1 MSRANA
7 ARLDR
12 DLSDL
17 PEGMRW
23 REWMGRAEAAIF
35 ASAKP
40 VSRETLAGLVGD
52 ACRLDALIADINEEL
67 KARPYEIVFVAGGY
81 QFRTRPRHA
90 ETLRALA
97 GTKDAGPPS
106 FTRLEMLALSAIAY
120 QQPVTRAELSRLVGH
135 DISRD
140 ILGRLKSLGAIAPGP
155 RAPQPGAPIAWVT
168 TQRFLEMFALGS
180 LRDLPDL
187 DTLGAAGGGEKS
199 MTRLK
204 APLTTPSGSSRR
216 QARGTM
222 MHSLRRS
229 GRRDGTKLDQPMK
242 ARPPCKIFADLGR
255 LRCKETLL
263 TPDAR
268 SFACLHQASR
278 SSPPGRGPSR

>member
-1 MSRANA
+1 MSRAGVS
-7 ARLDR
+7 RLDR

-23 REWMGRAEAAIF
+23 REWMLRAEAAIF

-40 VSRETLAGLVGD
+40 VPRETLAGLVGD
-52 ACRLDALIADINEEL
+52 ACQLDALLADINEEL
-67 KARPYEIVFVAGGY
+67 KGRPYEIVFVAGGF

-97 GTKDAGPPS
+97 GAKDAGPPS
-106 FTRLEMLALSAIAY
+106 FTKLEMLALSAIAY
-120 QQPVTRAELSRLVGH
+120 QQPVTRAELSRLAGH

-140 ILGRLKSLGAIAPGP
+140 ILSRLKSLGVIAPGP

-187 DTLGAAGGGEKS
+187 ESLDATAVIGRDVDDEVEAALDEALGLIEEEREEVDDSA
-199 MTRLK
+199 
-204 APLTTPSGSSRR
+204 
-216 QARGTM
+216 
-222 MHSLRRS
+222 
-229 GRRDGTKLDQPMK
+229 LD
-242 ARPPCKIFADLGR
+242 
-255 LRCKETLL
+255 ETEVE
-263 TPDAR
+263 P
-268 SFACLHQASR
+268 
-278 SSPPGRGPSR
+278 

>member
-1 MSRANA
+1 MSRSSA

-12 DLSDL
+12 DLPDRDLTDL

-23 REWMGRAEAAIF
+23 REWMMRAEAAIF
-35 ASAKP
+35 AAPKP
-40 VSRETLAGLVGD
+40 VARETLAGLVGD
-52 ACRLDALIADINEEL
+52 ACRLDALIADINDEL

-120 QQPVTRAELSRLVGH
+120 QQPVTRAELSRLAGH

-140 ILGRLKSLGAIAPGP
+140 ILGRLKSLGVIAPGP

-168 TQRFLEMFALGS
+168 TARFLETFALGS
-180 LRDLPDL
+180 LRDLPALDAL
-187 DTLGAAGGGEKS
+187 DDAGAGGTEIDDEIAGALDDALGLFDTEGAPDDDTL
-199 MTRLK
+199 T
-204 APLTTPSGSSRR
+204 
-216 QARGTM
+216 
-222 MHSLRRS
+222 
-229 GRRDGTKLDQPMK
+229 
-242 ARPPCKIFADLGR
+242 
-255 LRCKETLL
+255 ETEWE
-263 TPDAR
+263 A
-268 SFACLHQASR
+268 
-278 SSPPGRGPSR
+278 